1 MNKHKRIFLG
11 LCASAVALATTLSAP
26 AAFAQAYP
34 QKPIRLIVPWP
45 AGGAS
50 DSVGRAVAEALR
62 VQLGQSVIVDNIAGA
77 GGNIG
82 TQQFIRQPHDGYT
95 LLLATSSTNSAN
107 PYLYKRTGF
116 DPIKDFTPVA
126 SLAVIPSVMVVAAA
140 SPYKTPADIVS
151 AARAKPGSLS
161 YGSGGVGNSAH
172 LAGELFKSVARI
184 DAIHVPYKGSS
195 PALTDVMAGQIDYM
209 LDTGAYGQI
218 KGGKIR
224 AIAVASDKRH
234 SMLPGVPTFDE
245 LGIKGMHMNAWYGL
259 AAPAGTP
266 SAVVDRLNAA
276 VQTAFRTGDLGKRLA
291 DIGAEVR
298 PGDAASFA
306 AFWKSELDRYAGL
319 VKLTGASL
327 D

>member
-291 DIGAEVR
+291 TSAPRCDPAMPQALPRSGNPNSTATL
-298 PGDAASFA
+298 AS
-306 AFWKSELDRYAGL
+306 
-319 VKLTGASL
+319 
-327 D
+327 